1 MVVAVLPQSIKAII
15 QYSIE
20 KSSFFSF
27 IFQFFFSV
35 YLYARTVPKIYMQEP
50 CQKFICKNRAK
61 NLYAR
66 TVPKIFG
73 ANENH
78 SCLDLDTVNTN
89 DNHSQTHFGANENHS
104 CLDLDTVNTNDN
116 HSQQN
121 RRCQM

>member
-1 MVVAVLPQSIKAII
+1 
-15 QYSIE
+15 
-20 KSSFFSF
+20 
-27 IFQFFFSV
+27 
-35 YLYARTVPKIYMQEP
+35 MQEP
-50 CQKFICKNRAK
+50 CQQLYMQLSCQKFICKNRAK
-61 NLYAR
+61 NVYAR

>member
-27 IFQFFFSV
+27 IFQFF
-35 YLYARTVPKIYMQEP
+35 LGCIYMQLS

-66 TVPKIFG
+66 TVPKIYMQ
-73 ANENH
+73 EP
-78 SCLDLDTVNTN
+78 
-89 DNHSQTHFGANENHS
+89 
-104 CLDLDTVNTNDN
+104 
-116 HSQQN
+116 
-121 RRCQM
+121 CQKFLAQMRIIRV

>member
-20 KSSFFSF
+20 KSSFFF
-27 IFQFFFSV
+27 IYFSILFSV
-35 YLYARTVPKIYMQEP
+35 YLYAIIVPKIYMQEP

-73 ANENH
+73 AN
-78 SCLDLDTVNTN
+78 VNDSHLGLTRP
-89 DNHSQTHFGANENHS
+89 F
-104 CLDLDTVNTNDN
+104 
-116 HSQQN
+116 
-121 RRCQM
+121 

>member
-27 IFQFFFSV
+27 IFQFF
-35 YLYARTVPKIYMQEP
+35 LACIYMQEP